1 MLYLLTLL
9 ALAPPFWETKP
20 PQEWTPAEVNQL
32 LSESPWAQ
40 LSSGTGRNPNDAP
53 PVQIYIASAAPVRA
67 AEKMARRFAK
77 RVATDP
83 LYEEYLAFLE
93 EDQGKSII
101 VAIRYADRAQMEQ
114 SAEVRRMEESV
125 LRAGKKKI
133 RLSGHFPPSS
143 SDPYLRLVFPK
154 ELDAGDKTV
163 TFQLYL
169 PGVPLPFRQI
179 QFDISKMVY
188 QGKPAL

>member
-1 MLYLLTLL
+1 MLYLLLLL
-9 ALAPPFWETKP
+9 ALAPPFWESKP
-20 PQEWTPAEVNQL
+20 PSEWTPAEVNQL

-53 PVQIYIASAAPVRA
+53 PVQIYVASAAPIRE
-67 AEKMARRFAK
+67 AEKMARRFGK

-93 EDQGKSII
+93 EDQGKSIVI
-101 VAIRYADRAQMEQ
+101 AIRYTDRTVLEQ
-114 SAEVRRMEESV
+114 SAEAKRMEDSV
-125 LRAGKKKI
+125 LRAGKKRI
-133 RLSGHFPPSS
+133 RMSGHFPPSS

-154 ELDAGDKTV
+154 EVDASDRIV

-169 PGVPLPFRQI
+169 PGIPLPFRQI
-179 QFDISKMVY
+179 QFDLSRMVY
-188 QGKPAL
+188 QGKPAF